1 MEIAMKSLLT
11 AGFVIRLNRLWLA
24 PLVLLLGLQQALAT
38 VTIEHW
44 TTSNGARVYFVAA
57 PSLPM
62 LDVQVDFA
70 AGSMFDPP
78 GKAGLAALTRG
89 ILDLGTQQ
97 RDETAI
103 SEQLA
108 DIGAALGGG
117 ADTDRASISLRTLTD
132 ADKLPAALNILRD
145 VLQQPRFDAAILER
159 EKTRTIAGLKEAMT
173 RPDSIAGKAFWEAMY
188 PDHPYGRQATPESVA
203 SLNRADLLDF
213 HRRLYTAGNA
223 SISLVGQLNRQ
234 QAEKIAEDL
243 SATLPAGQAPSL
255 PPAPVAAPA
264 TTKALP
270 HPASQAHISLGLPA
284 IERGHPDFFPLMV
297 GNYTLGGGGFV
308 SRLVKE
314 VRDKRGFAY
323 SVYSYFAPLRH
334 AGPFQIGLQTQRNQA
349 GEAIKV
355 VRQVLDEFI
364 ANGPSPDELAAA
376 KANLSGSFPLRLDS
390 NAKLLANIA
399 VIGFYGL
406 PLDYL
411 DHYQAKVEAV
421 TVDEVKRAFSRHVRT
436 DKLMTV
442 TVAAD

>member
-188 PDHPYGRQATPESVA
+188 PNHPYGRQATPESVA

-243 SATLPAGQAPSL
+243 SAALPAGQAPSL

-436 DKLMTV
+436 DRLMTV